1 MVLKNIFKALSDKRD
16 IKTAI
21 FKKEFSESPQNITQL
36 QSLLEDTSGT
46 IDKKR
51 VENDLK
57 LFKIGLIG
65 ESNVNYE
72 LKNSMLPMIC
82 FHDVRLQVEDYTA
95 QFDFI
100 VVTHS
105 VIYVIET
112 KKLYGDI
119 EVNDSGAFIRKITNK
134 YGKVIKREGMYSPV
148 TQSERHCRI
157 LKKML
162 TDQGLIKRTPVKP
175 IVVLANPKSIIDKK
189 RAPQAVQDLIIKSDQ
204 LVNYLSEDMKLHRK
218 DRYMLDDFITNISD
232 YILANNKTVDIDIE
246 KYKLDAPKRKPA
258 VKSKVEPAPKL
269 KTKTEPKPEV
279 KPEPKKS
286 VTPSA
291 TIKKETSKE
300 ALYTELKEYRLK
312 QAKLEEMKPYLIF
325 YNSTLDEIIDKMPT
339 SVDELLNVKG
349 FGKVKGEKY
358 GPAIIEIVSRYR

>member
-1 MVLKNIFKALSDKRD
+1 MVLKNILKALSDKRD

-21 FKKEFSESPQNITQL
+21 FKKEFSETPDNITQL

-119 EVNDSGAFIRKITNK
+119 EVDDSGAFIQKINNK
-134 YGKVIKREGMYSPV
+134 YGKLVKREGMYSPV

-157 LKKML
+157 LKKMF
-162 TDQGLIKRTPVKP
+162 TNEGLIKRTPVKP

-218 DRYMLDDFITNISD
+218 DRYMLDDSITNISD
-232 YILANNKTVDIDIE
+232 YIMANNKMVDIDIE
-246 KYKLDAPKRKPA
+246 KYKLDEP
-258 VKSKVEPAPKL
+258 KSKPVAKSRREPLPKP
-269 KTKTEPKPEV
+269 KTKREPEPEV
-279 KPEPKKS
+279 KQESVKS
-286 VTPSA
+286 VKPIVT
-291 TIKKETSKE
+291 TKKETSKE

-325 YNSTLDEIIDKMPT
+325 YNSTLDEIIEKMPV
-339 SVDELLNVKG
+339 SVDDLLNVKG

-358 GPAIIEIVSRYR
+358 GPAIVEIVSSYR

>member
-1 MVLKNIFKALSDKRD
+1 M
-16 IKTAI
+16 
-21 FKKEFSESPQNITQL
+21 
-36 QSLLEDTSGT
+36 
-46 IDKKR
+46 
-51 VENDLK
+51 K

-82 FHDVRLQVEDYTA
+82 LHDVRLQVEDYTA

-119 EVNDSGAFIRKITNK
+119 EVNDSGEFIRKINNK
-134 YGKVIKREGMYSPV
+134 YGKVVKREGMYSPV

-162 TDQGLIKRTPVKP
+162 TDQGFIKKTPVKP

-189 RAPQAVQDLIIKSDQ
+189 RAPKAVQDLIIKSDQ

-218 DRYMLDDFITNISD
+218 DRYMLDNFIMNIID
-232 YILANNKTVDIDIE
+232 YIMANNKTVDVDIE
-246 KYKLDAPKRKPA
+246 KYKLDAPKHKPA
-258 VKSKVEPAPKL
+258 AKSKVEPAPKP

-279 KPEPKKS
+279 KPITMP
-286 VTPSA
+286 
-291 TIKKETSKE
+291 KKETSKE
-300 ALYTELKEYRLK
+300 ALYKELKEYRLM

-325 YNSTLDEIIDKMPT
+325 YNSTLDEIIVKMPT
-339 SVDELLNVKG
+339 SIDDLLKVKG

-358 GPAIIEIVSRYR
+358 GPAIVEIVGRYRGKGN

>member
-1 MVLKNIFKALSDKRD
+1 MLLKNIFKALSDKRD

-21 FKKEFSESPQNITQL
+21 FKKEFSEIPQNITQL
-36 QSLLEDTSGT
+36 QSLLEDTSGI

-119 EVNDSGAFIRKITNK
+119 EVNDSGAFIRKIR
-134 YGKVIKREGMYSPV
+134 YGKGLKREGMYSPI

-157 LKKML
+157 LKKIL
-162 TDQGLIKRTPVKP
+162 TDQGFIKKTPVKP
-175 IVVLANPKSIIDKK
+175 VVVLANPKSIIDKK
-189 RAPQAVQDLIIKSDQ
+189 RAPQAVKDLIIKSDQ
-204 LVNYLSEDMKLHRK
+204 LVNYLSEDMKRHRK
-218 DRYMLDDFITNISD
+218 DRYMMDDFITNISD
-232 YILANNKTVDIDIE
+232 FIMANNKTVDIDME
-246 KYKLDAPKRKPA
+246 KYKLDAKRKPA
-258 VKSKVEPAPKL
+258 TKTRVVLDTEL
-269 KTKTEPKPEV
+269 KTKTES
-279 KPEPKKS
+279 EPKLKVEPVKS
-286 VTPSA
+286 IKPIA
-291 TIKKETSKE
+291 PIKKETSKE

-325 YNSTLDEIIDKMPT
+325 YNSTLDEIIEKMPT
-339 SVDELLNVKG
+339 SVDDLLNVKG
-349 FGKVKGEKY
+349 FGKVKAEKY
-358 GPAIIEIVSRYR
+358 GPAVIEIVKMYR